1 MKDLAS
7 SALDTATQRGAT
19 YADVRVIDDRSR
31 GLATKNGKIANAS
44 DSQSQGFS
52 VRVLMNG
59 AWGFASS
66 ADLGRSSVEATAA
79 RAVEIARASAK
90 VKQSDVKLVPEQ
102 AVTAEFA
109 NIVLGPGDVNFM
121 PGGTGVDVTDMR
133 PNLQNGAST
142 PRACSFPKLPAPKRP
157 DGWKN

>member
-7 SALDTATQRGAT
+7 FALDTATQRGAT
-19 YADVRVIDDRSR
+19 YADVRVVDERSR
-31 GLATKNGKIANAS
+31 ALATKNGKIANAS

-102 AVTAEFA
+102 AVTARISISGLCTA
-109 NIVLGPGDVNFM
+109 SIRATASSIPGSVSIRIGF
-121 PGGTGVDVTDMR
+121 T
-133 PNLQNGAST
+133 LT
-142 PRACSFPKLPAPKRP
+142 PL
-157 DGWKN
+157 N